1 MMAAAIQ
8 HAQTD
13 DIFGSTL
20 TMEIGF
26 MILIAV
32 VTEEVILYRCVHYF
46 LLGQKPKTIARTIAY
61 ALLLA
66 LDLFVIGYE
75 VSYILPYIL

>member
-1 MMAAAIQ
+1 MMAVEIQ

-13 DIFGSTL
+13 DIFGSNL

-26 MILIAV
+26 MILIAA
-32 VTEEVILYRCVHYF
+32 VTEEVILYRCVQYF

-61 ALLLA
+61 ALLLV